1 MFFSVSTR
9 PGNSVYLKET
19 SEVLVIQNDKIE
31 SRNFL
36 NALRCINW
44 EHQWRSSFFV
54 MDYLVASIDTVYK
67 DKFKKH
73 VLPKIREKNVTR
85 KYQSSEKRNHIA
97 LVAPIYSIY
106 FIEGDLL
113 EYKTLIST
121 VNNRNAMH
129 AGDKELEAN
138 KFACRKIVP
147 AQKTSSL
154 PPYMAFCCRKA
165 PVALNFTCIDCK
177 TPVYAEIKSITENTV
192 SILIQ
197 IKIIPSEV
205 WNLFFQNYE
214 ENCLVANPIL
224 LEQLQL
230 KSGSKVDVNCYH
242 GGFHLPRI
250 ITLHTEKAYSDKIN
264 VAIKEMFLNSLLIW
278 LEQTS
283 NVVLNQGTFLKLK
296 LAGIV
301 YRVAVEMIGI
311 QESVFSSISKDTIN
325 NIEVQIVADNEEY
338 DIEDLME
345 VAPVHPWAGIFCFD
359 SGLKHI
365 LDGFEKKCR
374 ARQNSITSKSVSS
387 LLSPK
392 FHNMLIICKPVNT
405 RYGKASLCHE
415 VSSYFGNKR
424 YHIENVSC
432 VTQRGKKLE
441 SIRQQWQACYERA
454 VFNQPA
460 LIIFHDLDDLIQ
472 ISDTHEDA
480 PLKNVYCRWL
490 ADIFQ
495 ELLETVAN
503 ERHCVSIIVT
513 VGGTGLH
520 EHIIPQYNCHLFT
533 YDVILEKLHPEKLK
547 KRIDLVYFENELK
560 KNIQGRL
567 KTLLCTLGKF
577 DQKELEKIMKKVD
590 ILKVFDVETL
600 KIADSVTQKLQAENE
615 VCTDQ
620 KTNDFSSQDN
630 KIREESS
637 GVLKYFG
644 KVISQYRLFSVTH
657 NLSTARPIK
666 YNDIGGLKKAK
677 ETLKEM
683 LIWPAIY
690 SELFSKCPLDPP
702 SGILLFG
709 MPGTAKTTLAIS
721 VAYESK
727 INFISIKG
735 PELLSKYVGNSEA
748 NIRNVFVEADTR
760 KPCLIFFDELDSLAP
775 KRGHDNTG
783 VTDRVVNQLLTQLD
797 GIETRKGIYVLAA
810 TSRPDLI
817 DPALLRP
824 GRFDKCVHCPM
835 PSENERHEILNILI
849 NDLNVEEKIDFKF
862 LARETENF
870 SGADIKA
877 LLFNA
882 QVLSIYR
889 YMDEM
894 QEVTNNGQTS
904 MGETNVK
911 VQFLLS
917 SKPF

>member
-1 MFFSVSTR
+1 M
-9 PGNSVYLKET
+9 
-19 SEVLVIQNDKIE
+19 
-31 SRNFL
+31 
-36 NALRCINW
+36 
-44 EHQWRSSFFV
+44 
-54 MDYLVASIDTVYK
+54 
-67 DKFKKH
+67 
-73 VLPKIREKNVTR
+73 
-85 KYQSSEKRNHIA
+85 
-97 LVAPIYSIY
+97 
-106 FIEGDLL
+106 
-113 EYKTLIST
+113 
-121 VNNRNAMH
+121 
-129 AGDKELEAN
+129 
-138 KFACRKIVP
+138 
-147 AQKTSSL
+147 
-154 PPYMAFCCRKA
+154 
-165 PVALNFTCIDCK
+165 
-177 TPVYAEIKSITENTV
+177 
-192 SILIQ
+192 
-197 IKIIPSEV
+197 
-205 WNLFFQNYE
+205 
-214 ENCLVANPIL
+214 
-224 LEQLQL
+224 
-230 KSGSKVDVNCYH
+230 
-242 GGFHLPRI
+242 
-250 ITLHTEKAYSDKIN
+250 
-264 VAIKEMFLNSLLIW
+264 
-278 LEQTS
+278 
-283 NVVLNQGTFLKLK
+283 LNQGTFLKLK

-392 FHNMLIICKPVNT
+392 FHNMLIICKSVNT

-644 KVISQYRLFSVTH
+644 KVINQYRLFSVTH

>member
-1 MFFSVSTR
+1 MFFFSVSTT
-9 PGNSVYLKET
+9 PGNCVYLNET
-19 SEVLVIQNDKIE
+19 SEVLVIQSDKIE

-36 NALRCINW
+36 KTLRCINW
-44 EHQWRSSFFV
+44 KQQWTSSSFV
-54 MDYLVASIDTVYK
+54 MDSFVASIDAVCN
-67 DKFKKH
+67 DNFKKH
-73 VLPKIREKNVTR
+73 ILPNISEKNVAQ
-85 KYQSSEKRNHIA
+85 KYQLCQRRNHIA

-113 EYKTLIST
+113 ECRTLISA
-121 VNNRNAMH
+121 NNRNAKNVS
-129 AGDKELEAN
+129 DIELESN
-138 KFACRKIVP
+138 EFVSRKISPV
-147 AQKTSSL
+147 QKIQMYNSL
-154 PPYMAFCCRKA
+154 PPYMAFFCGKI
-165 PVALNFTCIDCK
+165 PVALNFTCMDCK
-177 TPVYAEIKSITENTV
+177 TPIYAEIKSITGNTV

-197 IKIIPSEV
+197 IKIIPMEV
-205 WNLFFQNYE
+205 WNLFFQKYE
-214 ENCLVANPIL
+214 ENGLVANPIL

-242 GGFHLPRI
+242 GEFHLPRI
-250 ITLHTEKAYSDKIN
+250 IILHTEKAYGDKIN

-283 NVVLNQGTFLKLK
+283 HVVLNQGTFLKLK
-296 LAGIV
+296 VAGIV
-301 YRVAVEMIGI
+301 YRVAVEIIGI
-311 QESVFSSISKDTIN
+311 QDSVFSSISKDTIN
-325 NIEVQIVADNEEY
+325 NIQIEIAADNEEY
-338 DIEDLME
+338 DIKDSME
-345 VAPVHPWAGIFCFD
+345 IHPCARNFCSD
-359 SGLKHI
+359 SGFKHI

-374 ARQNSITSKSVSS
+374 ARQNSITNKSVSS

-392 FHNMLIICKPVNT
+392 FHNMLIFCKSVNT
-405 RYGKASLCHE
+405 GSGKASFCHKI
-415 VSSYFGNKR
+415 SSYFGSKR

-441 SIRQQWQACYERA
+441 NIRQQWQTCYERA

-460 LIIFHDLDDLIQ
+460 LIIFDDLDNLIQ
-472 ISDTHEDA
+472 ISDSHQDA

-513 VGGTGLH
+513 VGGTDLH

-533 YDVILEKLHPEKLK
+533 CDVILEKLHPETLK

-560 KNIQGRL
+560 KNIQGKL
-567 KTLLCTLGKF
+567 KTLLCKLEKF

-590 ILKVFDVETL
+590 ILKIFDVETL
-600 KIADSVTQKLQAENE
+600 KLADSVTQKLQAEKE
-615 VCTDQ
+615 VCTDR
-620 KTNDFSSQDN
+620 KTNNFSSQDS

-637 GVLKYFG
+637 DVLKYFS
-644 KVISQYRLFSVTH
+644 KVISEYRLFSVTH
-657 NLSTARPIK
+657 NLSRARPIK
-666 YNDIGGLKKAK
+666 YSDIGGLKHAK

-683 LIWPAIY
+683 LIWPAIH
-690 SELFSKCPLDPP
+690 SELFSKCPLGLP

-735 PELLSKYVGNSEA
+735 PELLSKYVGSSEA

-797 GIETRKGIYVLAA
+797 GIETRQGIYVLAA

-835 PSENERHEILNILI
+835 PSESERYEILNILV
-849 NDLNVEEKIDFKF
+849 NDLNVEEKIDFNF

-882 QVLSIYR
+882 QVLSIHR

-894 QEVTNNGQTS
+894 QEVTSSGQTS
-904 MGETNVK
+904 LGETNVK

-917 SKPF
+917 FNPF

>member
-1 MFFSVSTR
+1 
-9 PGNSVYLKET
+9 
-19 SEVLVIQNDKIE
+19 
-31 SRNFL
+31 
-36 NALRCINW
+36 
-44 EHQWRSSFFV
+44 
-54 MDYLVASIDTVYK
+54 
-67 DKFKKH
+67 
-73 VLPKIREKNVTR
+73 
-85 KYQSSEKRNHIA
+85 
-97 LVAPIYSIY
+97 
-106 FIEGDLL
+106 
-113 EYKTLIST
+113 
-121 VNNRNAMH
+121 
-129 AGDKELEAN
+129 
-138 KFACRKIVP
+138 
-147 AQKTSSL
+147 
-154 PPYMAFCCRKA
+154 
-165 PVALNFTCIDCK
+165 
-177 TPVYAEIKSITENTV
+177 
-192 SILIQ
+192 
-197 IKIIPSEV
+197 
-205 WNLFFQNYE
+205 
-214 ENCLVANPIL
+214 
-224 LEQLQL
+224 
-230 KSGSKVDVNCYH
+230 
-242 GGFHLPRI
+242 
-250 ITLHTEKAYSDKIN
+250 
-264 VAIKEMFLNSLLIW
+264 MFLNSLLIW

-392 FHNMLIICKPVNT
+392 FHNMLIICKSVNT

-490 ADIFQ
+490 ADIFR

>member
-1 MFFSVSTR
+1 
-9 PGNSVYLKET
+9 
-19 SEVLVIQNDKIE
+19 
-31 SRNFL
+31 
-36 NALRCINW
+36 
-44 EHQWRSSFFV
+44 
-54 MDYLVASIDTVYK
+54 
-67 DKFKKH
+67 
-73 VLPKIREKNVTR
+73 
-85 KYQSSEKRNHIA
+85 
-97 LVAPIYSIY
+97 
-106 FIEGDLL
+106 
-113 EYKTLIST
+113 
-121 VNNRNAMH
+121 
-129 AGDKELEAN
+129 
-138 KFACRKIVP
+138 
-147 AQKTSSL
+147 
-154 PPYMAFCCRKA
+154 
-165 PVALNFTCIDCK
+165 
-177 TPVYAEIKSITENTV
+177 
-192 SILIQ
+192 
-197 IKIIPSEV
+197 
-205 WNLFFQNYE
+205 
-214 ENCLVANPIL
+214 
-224 LEQLQL
+224 
-230 KSGSKVDVNCYH
+230 
-242 GGFHLPRI
+242 
-250 ITLHTEKAYSDKIN
+250 
-264 VAIKEMFLNSLLIW
+264 
-278 LEQTS
+278 
-283 NVVLNQGTFLKLK
+283 
-296 LAGIV
+296 
-301 YRVAVEMIGI
+301 
-311 QESVFSSISKDTIN
+311 
-325 NIEVQIVADNEEY
+325 
-338 DIEDLME
+338 ME

-392 FHNMLIICKPVNT
+392 FHNMLIICKSVNT

-600 KIADSVTQKLQAENE
+600 KIVDSVTQKLQAENE

>member
-1 MFFSVSTR
+1 M
-9 PGNSVYLKET
+9 
-19 SEVLVIQNDKIE
+19 IQSDKIE

-36 NALRCINW
+36 NALRCINRKQRW
-44 EHQWRSSFFV
+44 TSSSFV
-54 MDYLVASIDTVYK
+54 MDCFIASIDGVCN

-73 VLPKIREKNVTR
+73 ILPNIREKNVAQ
-85 KYQSSEKRNHIA
+85 KYQSCQRQNHIA
-97 LVAPIYSIY
+97 LVAPMYSIY
-106 FIEGDLL
+106 SVEGGLL
-113 EYKTLIST
+113 ECRTLISAA
-121 VNNRNAMH
+121 NYRNAKH
-129 AGDKELEAN
+129 FSDIELESN
-138 KFACRKIVP
+138 KFFCRKISP
-147 AQKTSSL
+147 TQKIQIYCSL
-154 PPYMAFCCRKA
+154 PPYMTFFCEKN
-165 PVALNFTCIDCK
+165 PVALNFSCMDCK
-177 TPVYAEIKSITENTV
+177 TPIYAVIKSSNRNTV

-197 IKIIPSEV
+197 IKIIPREI
-205 WNLFFQNYE
+205 WNLFFQKYE
-214 ENCLVANPIL
+214 EKCMVANPIL

-230 KSGSKVDVNCYH
+230 KSGSKVDINCYH
-242 GGFHLPRI
+242 GGFYLPRI
-250 ITLHTEKAYSDKIN
+250 IILHTEKDYGDKIN
-264 VAIKEMFLNSLLIW
+264 LAIKEMFFNSLLMW

-283 NVVLNQGTFLKLK
+283 HVVLNQGTFLKLNV
-296 LAGIV
+296 AGIV
-301 YRVAVEMIGI
+301 YRVAVEIIGI
-311 QESVFSSISKDTIN
+311 QNTVFSSISKDNIN
-325 NIEVQIVADNEEY
+325 NIQIEIAADNEEY
-338 DIEDLME
+338 DIKDSME
-345 VAPVHPWAGIFCFD
+345 VTPVLPCARTFCFD

-365 LDGFEKKCR
+365 LDGFEKKYR
-374 ARQNSITSKSVSS
+374 ARQYSITNKSGNS

-392 FHNMLIICKPVNT
+392 FHNMLIICKSVNT
-405 RYGKASLCHE
+405 RSGKASFCHK
-415 VSSYFGNKR
+415 VSSYFGSKR

-441 SIRQQWQACYERA
+441 SIRQEWQTCYERA

-460 LIIFHDLDDLIQ
+460 LIIFDNLNDLIQ
-472 ISDTHEDA
+472 VSDSHQDA
-480 PLKNVYCRWL
+480 PLKNVHCRWL

-513 VGGTGLH
+513 AGGNDLH

-533 YDVILEKLHPEKLK
+533 YDVILEKLRREKLEK
-547 KRIDLVYFENELK
+547 TLDLLYFETELK
-560 KNIQGRL
+560 KNIQGKF
-567 KTLLCTLGKF
+567 KTLLCKLEKF
-577 DQKELEKIMKKVD
+577 DQKELEKIMKKVG

-600 KIADSVTQKLQAENE
+600 KIADSVTQKLQVEKE
-615 VCTDQ
+615 VWKDR

-637 GVLKYFG
+637 DVLKYFG
-644 KVISQYRLFSVTH
+644 KVINEYRPFSVTE
-657 NLSTARPIK
+657 NLSRARPVK
-666 YNDIGGLKKAK
+666 YSDIGGLKQAK
-677 ETLKEM
+677 GTLKEM

-690 SELFSKCPLDPP
+690 SELFSKCPLGLP

-721 VAYESK
+721 VACESK

-775 KRGHDNTG
+775 KRGHGNTG

-797 GIETRKGIYVLAA
+797 GIETRQGIYVLAA

-824 GRFDKCVHCPM
+824 GRFDKCVHCQM
-835 PSENERHEILNILI
+835 PNESERYEILNILI
-849 NDLNVEEKIDFKF
+849 NDVNVEEKIDFKF
-862 LARETENF
+862 LARETKNF

-882 QVLSIYR
+882 QVLSIHR
-889 YMDEM
+889 CMDEM
-894 QEVTNNGQTS
+894 QELASIGQTN

-917 SKPF
+917 SNPV